1 MSDGGLRE
9 KELIK
14 QFLIIVRE
22 SGFLDLFRG
31 GQRHGVID
39 DVPLPL
45 LCGKRSS
52 ASR

>member
-22 SGFLDLFRG
+22 SGFSIFFEAVNGTEPRFFSP
-31 GQRHGVID
+31 R
-39 DVPLPL
+39 
-45 LCGKRSS
+45 
-52 ASR
+52 